1 MAGKNLYLKLTSG
14 EYVHVTDDWDGQ
26 APTEEGMVD
35 SDGVAVDANG
45 KEVSDPYRDIHRYTS
60 YLKAVE
66 MGNPSFYDY
75 IESDAVTVAA
85 ALIPT
90 EPLTVKATD
99 IFVSGSS
106 ESFTRTVKHSPLPA
120 GFISSTSDEVAHR
133 APRQFAKVYTWLVFE
148 DAEGGTAYKWRKAEI
163 MGWGKMPPIDI

>member
-1 MAGKNLYLKLTSG
+1 MAGYNLYLKLMSG
-14 EYVHVTDDWDGQ
+14 EVVHVTDAWDGA

-35 SDGVAVDANG
+35 ANGIAVDANG

-60 YLKAVE
+60 PLKAVE
-66 MGNPSFYDY
+66 FANPSASDFTM
-75 IESDAVTVAA
+75 SDAVTVAA

-99 IFVSGSS
+99 IFISGSL
-106 ESFTRTVKHSPLPA
+106 RTIKHSPLPA

>member
-66 MGNPSFYDY
+66 MATPSAND
-75 IESDAVTVAA
+75 ITMSDPVTVAA

-99 IFVSGSS
+99 VVITYSLK
-106 ESFTRTVKHSPLPA
+106 TIKHSPLPA

>member
-35 SDGVAVDANG
+35 SNGVAVDANG
-45 KEVSDPYRDIHRYTS
+45 KEVSDPYRNIHRDTS
-60 YLKAVE
+60 
-66 MGNPSFYDY
+66 
-75 IESDAVTVAA
+75 VTVGAYNA
-85 ALIPT
+85 GYGLLTLPGIAI
-90 EPLTVKATD
+90 EPATLVPAPPGFSSGVAQLTVGD
-99 IFVSGSS
+99 LEV
-106 ESFTRTVKHSPLPA
+106 RV
-120 GFISSTSDEVAHR
+120 SDEIKKVP
-133 APRQFAKVYTWLVFE
+133 PRQFAKVYTWLVFE